1 MFDFTEFDK
10 KVDSAALAQEVK
22 EAPDFADVKKG
33 DYIVSLEKMELT
45 VTKQDQKPMFAAQFK
60 IKEGDKYR
68 VQDFEGKVLA
78 IDNGKKNVTSNF
90 TVSRESY
97 GVRVEK
103 LFPFNSPWI
112 QAIKVVKKNASWRS
126 KLYTERTFCSHKAVR
141 KIVKK

>member
-1 MFDFTEFDK
+1 MGIKLIDK
-10 KVDSAALAQEVK
+10 INAEQTA
-22 EAPDFADVKKG
+22 G
-33 DYIVSLEKMELT
+33 LEKKAFPEFRAGDI
-45 VTKQDQKPMFAAQFK
+45 VRVSIK
-60 IKEGDKYR
+60 IKEGDKFR

-78 IDNGKKNVTSNF
+78 IDNGRKNVAGNF
-90 TVSRESY
+90 TVTRDSY

-112 QAIKVVKKNASWRS
+112 QAIKVVKNSPSRRA

>member
-1 MFDFTEFDK
+1 MGIKLLDK
-10 KVDSAALAQEVK
+10 INAEQTAKLAEKNFPEVHTG
-22 EAPDFADVKKG
+22 DVFR
-33 DYIVSLEKMELT
+33 VSI
-45 VTKQDQKPMFAAQFK
+45 K
-60 IKEGDKYR
+60 IKEGDKFR

-78 IDNGKKNVTSNF
+78 IDNGRKNISGNF

-112 QAIKVVKKNASWRS
+112 QAIKVVKKTPSWRS

-141 KIVKK
+141 KLVKK

>member
-1 MFDFTEFDK
+1 MGIKLIDKINAEQTAKLAEKNFPEFHTG
-10 KVDSAALAQEVK
+10 
-22 EAPDFADVKKG
+22 DVVR
-33 DYIVSLEKMELT
+33 VSI
-45 VTKQDQKPMFAAQFK
+45 K

-103 LFPFNSPWI
+103 LFPFNSPSI

>member
-1 MFDFTEFDK
+1 MGIAILDKINAEQTAKLAERNFPEFK
-10 KVDSAALAQEVK
+10 T
-22 EAPDFADVKKG
+22 G
-33 DYIVSLEKMELT
+33 DIVRVSI
-45 VTKQDQKPMFAAQFK
+45 K
-60 IKEGDKYR
+60 IKEGDKFR

-78 IDNGKKNVTSNF
+78 IDNGRKNVSGNF

-112 QAIKVVKKNASWRS
+112 QAIKLVKPGNGWRA

-141 KIVKK
+141 KLVKK